1 MPDSGVHFHGK
12 HPDRPPKGTSLATV
26 GFYAARAAYAGAPW
40 PNLSAITSRLLSFHD
55 GPCRF
60 HHADRNHTVELS
72 GHRDGAEDEIEK
84 KLRLIST
91 AALFL

>member
-40 PNLSAITSRLLSFHD
+40 PNLSAITSRVLSFHD
-55 GPCRF
+55 GPAVSIMPTETTRSNCPV
-60 HHADRNHTVELS
+60 TEMGL
-72 GHRDGAEDEIEK
+72 K
-84 KLRLIST
+84 TK
-91 AALFL
+91 